1 MSPNPHLT
9 RRPSPWTWLPTLYVA
24 EALPYVLVNTL
35 TVYLYT
41 KMGIGKA
48 EMTFFT
54 GWLYLPW
61 VIKPFWSPFVDI
73 LSTKRSWTL
82 HMQWLMGVCFAA
94 IAFLIPTGIFF
105 AATLAL
111 FWLAAFFSATHDI
124 AADGYYMLELS
135 DHDQAAFVGIR
146 STFYRLGS
154 LLASGGLVWIAG
166 MIEMHGLPQGT
177 QHVPHQ
183 RVVAAWSS
191 VFFITGALLL
201 LIALYHSRFMP
212 KALKDRPRHERD
224 FHQILRNFGS
234 TFATFFA
241 RRGIGTAL
249 CFMLLFRLPEAIC
262 LKLVGPFLLDARDAG
277 GLAMTTAE
285 VGLANGIVGV
295 IGILLGGILGG
306 IAISRQ
312 GLKFWLWP
320 MALSLTLPCVLYFL
334 LALLQPQTNPVGL
347 TLINIA
353 IFVEQFG
360 YGFGFTAFMLYLIYF
375 SDGPWKTAHY
385 AFCTAFMALGMMLPG
400 MAAGWIYEQLDPVGI
415 FGPTHQ
421 GYVNFFLLVVIT
433 SAFTFLACT
442 LVKID
447 PNFGKKNAVP
457 STQENTFG
465 TSADRNLLSE

>member
-1 MSPNPHLT
+1 MSANAHLT
-9 RRPSPWTWLPTLYVA
+9 RRRSPWTWLPTLYVA

-48 EMTFFT
+48 EMTFYT

-73 LSTKRSWTL
+73 LSTKRAWTL
-82 HMQWLMGVCFAA
+82 AMQVLMGVCFAA
-94 IAFLIPTGIFF
+94 IAFLIPTSFFF
-105 AATLAL
+105 AATLAF

-135 DHDQAAFVGIR
+135 DHDQAAYVGVR

-166 MIEMHGLPQGT
+166 LIELHGLPVGT
-177 QHVPHQ
+177 EHVPHE
-183 RVVAAWSS
+183 RVVVAWSTI
-191 VFFITGALLL
+191 FFIAGALLL
-201 LIALYHSRFMP
+201 IISLYHWRFMP
-212 KALKDRPRHERD
+212 KAPKDAPRAEHD
-224 FHQILRNFGS
+224 FRQIIHNFGS

-241 RRGIGTAL
+241 KRGIITAI

-262 LKLVGPFLLDARDAG
+262 LKLVGPFLLDSRELG

-320 MALSLTLPCVLYFL
+320 MALSLTLPCVFYFL
-334 LALLQPQTNPVGL
+334 LALFLPQTNLIGL
-347 TLINIA
+347 TLINVA

-375 SDGPWKTAHY
+375 SEGPWKTAHY

-400 MAAGWIYEQLDPVGI
+400 MAAGWIYEQLDPVGL

-421 GYVNFFLLVVIT
+421 GYVNFFLLVIIS
-433 SAFTFLACT
+433 SAFTFLACM

-447 PNFGKKNAVP
+447 PNFGKKNAVQTKQGNAP
-457 STQENTFG
+457 DHP
-465 TSADRNLLSE
+465 ADRPLLSE